1 MLNTAIKA
9 ARAAG
14 RVTTRAWDRIDTL
27 NVREKSRNDFVS
39 EVDLQAEQ
47 TIVQILRQAYPDHG
61 ILAEEGG
68 HKAGDDYVWVI
79 DPLDGTTNF
88 LHGVPHFSISIALK
102 HRGRLEQ
109 GLIYDPLR
117 EELFTATRGAGAFL
131 NDRRI
136 RVGDRADLHGALLGT
151 GIPFRQEQNLEKYLK
166 TLAAMIVDTA
176 GVRRP
181 GSAALD
187 LAYVAAG
194 RFDGFWEMGLRDW
207 DLAAG
212 VLLVQEAGG
221 LVSDWEGKPDV
232 FRRGDVVAGN
242 PKVLKA
248 MLQRLRG
255 ALGAG
260 SDGVGGRPTGR

>member
-1 MLNTAIKA
+1 MHPMLNTAVKA
-9 ARAAG
+9 ARVAG
-14 RVTTRAWDRIDTL
+14 RVITRAWDRTENL
-27 NVREKSRNDFVS
+27 NVREKSRNDYAS

-47 TIVQILRQAYPDHG
+47 SIVQILRHAYPDHG

-68 HKAGDDYVWVI
+68 HTAGDDFVWVI

-88 LHGVPHFSISIALK
+88 LHGMPHVSISIALK

-109 GLIYDPLR
+109 GVVYDPLR
-117 EELFTATRGAGAFL
+117 EELFTATRGSGAFL

-136 RVGDRADLHGALLGT
+136 RVADRPDLHGALLGT
-151 GIPFRQEQNLEKYLK
+151 GIPFRDTQNLDRYLR
-166 TLAAMIVDTA
+166 TLRALIEDTA

-194 RFDGFWEMGLRDW
+194 RFDGFWEMSLRDW
-207 DLAAG
+207 DMAAG

-221 LVSDWEGKPDV
+221 LVSDFEGKPDV

-242 PKVLKA
+242 PKILKA
-248 MLQRLRG
+248 MLQRLHT
-255 ALGAG
+255 ALAEAP
-260 SDGVGGRPTGR
+260 SN

>member
-1 MLNTAIKA
+1 MHPMLNTAVKA

-14 RVTTRAWDRIDTL
+14 RVATRAWDRTDTL
-27 NVREKSRNDFVS
+27 NIREKSRNDFVS
-39 EVDLQAEQ
+39 EVDLQAENA
-47 TIVQILRQAYPDHG
+47 IVQILRQAYPDHG

-68 HKAGDDYVWVI
+68 HQPGDEFVWVI

-88 LHGVPHFSISIALK
+88 LHSVPHIAVSIALK

-109 GLIYDPLR
+109 GVVYDPLR
-117 EELFTATRGAGAFL
+117 EELFTASRGGGAFL

-136 RVGDRADLHGALLGT
+136 RVAERTDLHGALLGT
-151 GIPFRQEQNLEKYLK
+151 GIPFRETQNLDRYLR
-166 TLAAMIVDTA
+166 TLRVMIADTA

-212 VLLVQEAGG
+212 ALLVQEAGG
-221 LVSDWEGKPDV
+221 LVSDWEGQPDV

-242 PKVLKA
+242 PKILKA
-248 MLQRLRG
+248 MLQRLHA
-255 ALGAG
+255 ALAP
-260 SDGVGGRPTGR
+260 DP

>member
-1 MLNTAIKA
+1 MHPMMNTAIKA
-9 ARAAG
+9 ARAAA
-14 RVTTRAWDRIDTL
+14 RVMTRAWDRGQHLQI
-27 NVREKSRNDFVS
+27 REKTRNDFVS
-39 EVDLQAEQ
+39 EIDLQAEQ

-68 HKAGDDYVWVI
+68 HQAGDEFVWVI
-79 DPLDGTTNF
+79 DPLDGTTNY
-88 LHGVPHFSISIALK
+88 LHGVPHFSISIALR

-109 GLIYDPLR
+109 GLIYDPMR
-117 EELFTATRGAGAFL
+117 DELFTASRGQGALL

-136 RVGDRADLHGALLGT
+136 RVTDRPDLQGALLGT
-151 GIPFRQEQNLEKYLK
+151 GIPFREEHNLQAYLQ
-166 TLAAMIVDTA
+166 TLAVLIQDTA

-194 RFDGFWEMGLRDW
+194 RFDGFWEMRLREW

-221 LVSDWEGKPDV
+221 MVTDLRGGTDV
-232 FRRGDVVAGN
+232 FTTGDIVAGN
-242 PKVLKA
+242 AKIVKA
-248 MLQRLRG
+248 MLQRLRS
-255 ALGAG
+255 L
-260 SDGVGGRPTGR
+260 

>member
-1 MLNTAIKA
+1 MHPMLNTAVKA

-14 RVTTRAWDRIDTL
+14 RVITRAWDRTENL
-27 NVREKSRNDFVS
+27 NVREKSRNDYAS

-47 TIVQILRQAYPDHG
+47 TIVQILRHAYPDHG

-68 HKAGDDYVWVI
+68 HTEGNDFVWVI

-88 LHGVPHFSISIALK
+88 LHGMPHVSISIALK

-109 GLIYDPLR
+109 GVVYDPLR
-117 EELFTATRGAGAFL
+117 EELFTATRGSGAFL

-136 RVGDRADLHGALLGT
+136 RVADRPDLHGALLGT
-151 GIPFRQEQNLEKYLK
+151 GIPFRDTQNLDRYLR
-166 TLAAMIVDTA
+166 TLRALIEDTA

-194 RFDGFWEMGLRDW
+194 RFDGFWEMSLRDW
-207 DLAAG
+207 DMAAG

-221 LVSDWEGKPDV
+221 LVSDFEGKPDV

-242 PKVLKA
+242 PKILKA
-248 MLQRLRG
+248 MLQRLHT
-255 ALGAG
+255 ALAEAP
-260 SDGVGGRPTGR
+260 ST